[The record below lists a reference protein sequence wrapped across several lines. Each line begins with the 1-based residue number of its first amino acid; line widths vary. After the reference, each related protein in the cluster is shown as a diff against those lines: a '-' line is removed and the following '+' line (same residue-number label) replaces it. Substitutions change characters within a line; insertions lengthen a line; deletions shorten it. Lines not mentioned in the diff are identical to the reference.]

1 MLSDRIKKFGI
12 KSKENNESGQ
22 TLTLKEHENLEFSA
36 KPKTESA
43 SISANT
49 DSKLE
54 KESDNTS
61 SEQAELLRRNM
72 AETLERVTAEKSEAI
87 DLFVKTKLAEV
98 DKKIAQ
104 RENKSERNSD
114 LYVKIEEEKKQ
125 DEVPLILRYSAALKN
140 IQQEASV
147 DVSESDAPDKKAG
160 SDLSD
165 VDKNGTQ
172 TGVVF
177 DKAVLES
184 EKDEENGEGGQNQKI
199 GTVQNSESIDT
210 DEDNNTTEEK
220 KISQLFNFGW
230 TVDNKEKT
238 EPDTEPGQNEAGEIE
253 AEVIVKPVIVSKA
266 CMYAPALVAVISALL
281 IVMSKL
287 SISSLERRDNIYL
300 SFAVLQII
308 ILLIPA
314 IFYCKLRRGNDIS
327 NLRLVGINPDKL
339 YFTILTAFL
348 LLFISASFKLLYIK
362 LGIYDSGFA
371 EYASYVNISSFTSV
385 SDIVYMIITFVL
397 IPAVSEEFIFRSV
410 VFGEYVSDKFGYL
423 SAAVISSVLYAFIQT
438 SLTRMPV
445 YFIIGMILV
454 YVSVMTGSVIASMIT
469 SVVYRL
475 LDVFTERYIVS
486 LMNSD
491 YRILLAFVVI
501 SLAFLFLT
509 LFFAEAERLYY
520 NRGTSGETTPKRD
533 VRSESTRVLIWAAF
547 SSPSF
552 IVCFVIFII
561 GILIKML

>member
-1 MLSDRIKKFGI
+1 M
-12 KSKENNESGQ
+12 
-22 TLTLKEHENLEFSA
+22 
-36 KPKTESA
+36 
-43 SISANT
+43 
-49 DSKLE
+49 
-54 KESDNTS
+54 
-61 SEQAELLRRNM
+61 
-72 AETLERVTAEKSEAI
+72 
-87 DLFVKTKLAEV
+87 
-98 DKKIAQ
+98 
-104 RENKSERNSD
+104 
-114 LYVKIEEEKKQ
+114 
-125 DEVPLILRYSAALKN
+125 KN

-147 DVSESDAPDKKAG
+147 DVSKSDAPDKKAG

-165 VDKNGTQ
+165 VDENGTQ

-199 GTVQNSESIDT
+199 ETVQNPESLDT

-300 SFAVLQII
+300 SLAVLQII

-339 YFTILTAFL
+339 YFTVLTAFL

-520 NRGTSGETTPKRD
+520 NRGTSGEPTPKRD

>member
-1 MLSDRIKKFGI
+1 MI
-12 KSKENNESGQ
+12 
-22 TLTLKEHENLEFSA
+22 
-36 KPKTESA
+36 
-43 SISANT
+43 
-49 DSKLE
+49 
-54 KESDNTS
+54 
-61 SEQAELLRRNM
+61 
-72 AETLERVTAEKSEAI
+72 
-87 DLFVKTKLAEV
+87 KTKLAEV

-104 RENKSERNSD
+104 RENKSQRNSD
-114 LYVKIEEEKKQ
+114 LHVKIEEEKKQ

-147 DVSESDAPDKKAG
+147 DVSKSDAPDKKAG

-165 VDKNGTQ
+165 VDENGTQ

-199 GTVQNSESIDT
+199 ETVQNPESLDT

-300 SFAVLQII
+300 SLAVLQII

-327 NLRLVGINPDKL
+327 NLRLVGINPGQTL
-339 YFTILTAFL
+339 FYCSYRIFTAFHIC
-348 LLFISASFKLLYIK
+348 FI
-362 LGIYDSGFA
+362 
-371 EYASYVNISSFTSV
+371 
-385 SDIVYMIITFVL
+385 
-397 IPAVSEEFIFRSV
+397 
-410 VFGEYVSDKFGYL
+410 
-423 SAAVISSVLYAFIQT
+423 
-438 SLTRMPV
+438 
-445 YFIIGMILV
+445 
-454 YVSVMTGSVIASMIT
+454 
-469 SVVYRL
+469 
-475 LDVFTERYIVS
+475 
-486 LMNSD
+486 
-491 YRILLAFVVI
+491 
-501 SLAFLFLT
+501 
-509 LFFAEAERLYY
+509 
-520 NRGTSGETTPKRD
+520 
-533 VRSESTRVLIWAAF
+533 
-547 SSPSF
+547 
-552 IVCFVIFII
+552 
-561 GILIKML
+561 

>member
-22 TLTLKEHENLEFSA
+22 ALTLKEHENLEFSA
-36 KPKTESA
+36 KPKTDST

-61 SEQAELLRRNM
+61 SEHAELLRRNM
-72 AETLERVTAEKSEAI
+72 AETLERVTAEKSETI

-104 RENKSERNSD
+104 RENKSQRNSD
-114 LYVKIEEEKKQ
+114 LHVKIEEEKKQ

-147 DVSESDAPDKKAG
+147 DVSKSDAPDKKAG

-165 VDKNGTQ
+165 VDE

-199 GTVQNSESIDT
+199 ETVQNPESLDT

-300 SFAVLQII
+300 SLAVLQII

-339 YFTILTAFL
+339 YFTVLTAFL

-520 NRGTSGETTPKRD
+520 NRGTSGEPTPKRD